1 MNLAEKQELVEQL
14 QERMQRANAC
24 VLAEY
29 QGLTVADLTKLRRSL
44 YPHDGEFKI
53 AKNRLVK
60 IALQNSERFGVLREH
75 MRGPVGITYLYGDL
89 AQGIKQVLDFR
100 KDNDK
105 FKIKNAVMYG
115 NLISTAMM
123 EEIASLPSKE
133 VLLARLVGTIVAPH
147 RQLLTV
153 LQGVP
158 RSLVQLTAALRDN
171 ITAK

>member
-1 MNLAEKQELVEQL
+1 MNLAEKQELVQQL
-14 QERMQRANAC
+14 HERMQRANAC
-24 VLAEY
+24 VVVEY

-60 IALQNSERFGVLREH
+60 IALQSSDQFGVLKEH

-89 AQGIKQVLDFR
+89 AQGIKQVLGFR
-100 KDNDK
+100 KEHEQ

-115 NLISTAMM
+115 NLITPAVM
-123 EEIASLPSKE
+123 EEIAELPSKE
-133 VLLARLVGTIVAPH
+133 VLMARLVGAIVAPH
-147 RQLLTV
+147 RQLVTV

-158 RSLVQLTAALRDN
+158 KSLVQLTAALRDK
-171 ITAK
+171 IES

>member
-1 MNLAEKQELVEQL
+1 MNLAEKQELVQQL

-60 IALQNSERFGVLREH
+60 IALQDNEQFSALQEH

-89 AQGIKQVLDFR
+89 AQGIKQVLNFR
-100 KDNDK
+100 KEHEQ
-105 FKIKNAVMYG
+105 FKIRNAVMYG
-115 NLISTAMM
+115 NLIAPAVM
-123 EEIASLPSKE
+123 EEIAALPSKE
-133 VLLARLVGTIVAPH
+133 VLMARLIGTIIAPH
-147 RQLLTV
+147 RQLVTV

-158 RSLVQLTAALRDN
+158 KSLVQLTAALRD
-171 ITAK
+171 KLDK